1 MYTEKKNKSKPY
13 TVALLHCYICGIT
26 PTPHTPGSF
35 KALQSLIHYCLIKHL
50 NLALNKVVWSVSK
63 KNILINEVFF
73 FFF

>member
-26 PTPHTPGSF
+26 PTPHTPPHTPGSF
-35 KALQSLIHYCLIKHL
+35 KALRSLIHYCLIKPL

-63 KNILINEVFF
+63 KVF
-73 FFF
+73 